1 MREIEKQLLSEIKR
15 VMAEKGIKQA
25 DYARAV
31 GISRQSVNDYFK
43 GRRGLLTDTGK
54 DLLEYLGVEIRLVP
68 RREPTD
74 GE

>member
-1 MREIEKQLLSEIKR
+1 MREIEKQLLSEIRR
-15 VMAEKGIKQA
+15 VMAEKGIRQA

-31 GISRQSVNDYFK
+31 GVSRQSVSSYFQ

-68 RREPTD
+68 RKEPT
-74 GE
+74 GGK

>member
-1 MREIEKQLLSEIKR
+1 VRTIEQQLLNEIEK
-15 VMAEKGIKQA
+15 VMEAKGLKQT
-25 DYARAV
+25 DYAKAM

-68 RREPTD
+68 K
-74 GE
+74 GGNNA

>member
-1 MREIEKQLLSEIKR
+1 
-15 VMAEKGIKQA
+15 MAEKGIKQA

-68 RREPTD
+68 RKELTD
-74 GE
+74 GK